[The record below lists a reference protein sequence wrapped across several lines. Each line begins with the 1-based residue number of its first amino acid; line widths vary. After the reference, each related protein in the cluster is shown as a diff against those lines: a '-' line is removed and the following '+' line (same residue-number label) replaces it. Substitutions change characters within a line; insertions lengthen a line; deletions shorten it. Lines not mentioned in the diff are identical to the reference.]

1 MVINIDKNIF
11 KERDFKSLNF
21 FIQLCTYKNRYK
33 VYTELDDDL
42 KKSKEFKR
50 LDYEDQSLLEE
61 NYNNLAQVQ
70 LIESDVFLNSKYIIT
85 TDIRQ
90 EKNVFTIDE
99 AIRYFIQPIS
109 IILENSKNDAC
120 FVNAIFKHFAID
132 NRIQNYMNNNWIQ
145 FENAGGC
152 DGVKN
157 FIEGKKQSFNTLPKA
172 DKSFYLR
179 AFVLIDSDKLHEH
192 ESLKQNKKNILKY
205 LVQNSVSRHI
215 LRKRSIENYVPIEA
229 VQTLKN
235 NSNYSTWIDTFLALS
250 DKQKDFF
257 SIEKGLC
264 GLDKNQQPKKTKEQ
278 INTETNSLYDDVLL
292 EPLSE
297 NKLTN
302 GIKHHGYSNFKEN
315 FPKLFELP
323 IVNKYNLKERSNSN
337 ELEKIIYKIYKL
349 L

>member
-1 MVINIDKNIF
+1 MVINIEKKIF

-33 VYTELDDDL
+33 VYTELDEDL
-42 KKSKEFKR
+42 KNSKEFRR

-70 LIESDVFLNSKYIIT
+70 LIESDVFLKSKYIVT
-85 TDIRQ
+85 TDIKQ

-157 FIEGKKQSFNTLPKA
+157 FIEGKKQSFNSLPKT

-179 AFVLIDSDKLHEH
+179 AFVLIDSDKLHVH
-192 ESLKQNKKNILKY
+192 ESLKQNKKSILKY

-215 LRKRSIENYVPIEA
+215 LRKRSIENYVPREA
-229 VQTLKN
+229 IQTLKN

-250 DKQKDFF
+250 DEQKDFF

-264 GLDKNQQPKKTKEQ
+264 GLDENQQPKKSKEQ
-278 INTETNSLYDDVLL
+278 INLETNSLYNNVLL
-292 EPLSE
+292 EPLID
-297 NKLTN
+297 NNLIN
-302 GIKHHGYSNFKEN
+302 GIKHQGYGKFKEN
-315 FPKLFELP
+315 FPKLFDLP
-323 IVNKYNLKERSNSN
+323 IVSKDNLEERVGSKELQNIINKIN
-337 ELEKIIYKIYKL
+337 KL